1 MAMKTTLMLM
11 LLLSSFFASQAQ
23 NLKAYEINEY
33 LALGS
38 NKQAAVQVKSSK
50 ISSSTP
56 LKVLAYDLVPTVF
69 IENGEIKRFDEQS
82 PVKAE
87 IEFNSFKM
95 LSNANPIFKNV
106 ALLVVKLNEE
116 NQLISSLDFST
127 INSFNSL
134 KYVYFICPFNCSRSQ
149 IENLSKGLPSGTV
162 LLYSSSIPE

>member
-1 MAMKTTLMLM
+1 M
-11 LLLSSFFASQAQ
+11 LLLSSFMALHAQ
-23 NLKAYEINEY
+23 NSKAYEINEY

-38 NKQAAVQVKSSK
+38 NKQATVQVKSNKSAATAT
-50 ISSSTP
+50 TP
-56 LKVLAYDLVPTVF
+56 LQVLAYDLVPTVF
-69 IENGEIKRFDEQS
+69 IENGEIKSFDEQS
-82 PVKAE
+82 PIKAE
-87 IEFNSFKM
+87 LEFNSFNV
-95 LSNANPIFKNV
+95 LSNANPLFKNV
-106 ALLVVKLNEE
+106 ELLVIKLNEE